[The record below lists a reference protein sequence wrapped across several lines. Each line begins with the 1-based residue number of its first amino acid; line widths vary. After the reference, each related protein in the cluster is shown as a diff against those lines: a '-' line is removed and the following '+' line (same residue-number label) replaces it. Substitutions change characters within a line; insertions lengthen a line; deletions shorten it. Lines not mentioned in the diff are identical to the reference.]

1 MTLVFPDS
9 TFEGV
14 TANLPETS
22 SIPYLNNASA
32 IIVPS
37 SKNILTPISQ
47 EKTLAMSV
55 AYALAPSF
63 IQAVRELPGTKE
75 TTTRDAYGNPMD
87 GKRWMMSAI
96 KGDTAGQ
103 QRSFARRASDAWTA
117 FVDLLK
123 VSGYYGT
130 PLIWLT

>member
-14 TANLPETS
+14 TANLPATS
-22 SIPYLNNASA
+22 TIPYLNNASA

-47 EKTLAMSV
+47 EKTIAVSMD
-55 AYALAPSF
+55 YALAPSF
-63 IQAVRELPGTKE
+63 VQAVRELPGTKE
-75 TTTRDAYGNPMD
+75 TTAADAYGNKVD

-103 QRSFARRASDAWTA
+103 QRSFSRRVSDAWTA

-123 VSGYYGT
+123 VNAKYGT
-130 PLIWLT
+130 LMIWLT